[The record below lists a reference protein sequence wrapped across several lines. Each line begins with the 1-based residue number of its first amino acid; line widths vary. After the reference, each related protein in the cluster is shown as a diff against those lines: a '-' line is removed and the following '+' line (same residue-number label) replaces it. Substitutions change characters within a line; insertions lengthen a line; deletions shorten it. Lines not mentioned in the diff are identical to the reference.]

1 LKTTVIRPDEL
12 GASDVT
18 TWRTFQ
24 RGNSALAAPFL
35 SPEFTIAVGRHRPRS
50 RVAVLSDGNQTV
62 GFFPFEQGRLGCST
76 PIGAGIADGHGL
88 VHAPGL
94 DWDAAELLRS
104 CGLAVWQFDH
114 LVDGQQP
121 FERYQRVRAASPI
134 MDLRD
139 GFDAYLGGL
148 SHSRSRRNLLRQER
162 RLIRQQGDTQVIFD
176 SHDRHLLHTMMRWKS
191 AQFLRT
197 GLYDLFARPWIV
209 GLLEQLLEPTTDG
222 AGGTISAL
230 QVGDDVIAINYVL
243 RDHGVA
249 SGWFMAYDPRYA
261 AYSPGLILLLR
272 TAEKAAAAGI
282 DRVDMG
288 KGDTEYKHFLKSRD
302 LFVGEGMV
310 VRRSPMAALH
320 SVRLGSRARLRSFV
334 KGNPVLSRVGN
345 AVYKQS
351 GHIDAAIRRTR
362 SRRQRV

>member
-12 GASDVT
+12 GASEVT
-18 TWRTFQ
+18 AWRTFQ
-24 RGNSALAAPFL
+24 RGSSSLAAPFL

-50 RVAVLSDGNQTV
+50 RVAVLSDGNEIV
-62 GFFPFEQGRLGCST
+62 GFFPFEQGRLGCGT
-76 PIGAGIADGHGL
+76 PVGAGMANGQGL

-121 FERYQRVRAASPI
+121 FERYQGLRAASPI
-134 MDLRD
+134 MDLSD
-139 GFDAYLGGL
+139 GFNAYLDGL
-148 SHSRSRRNLLRQER
+148 VHSRSRRNLLRQER
-162 RLIRQQGDTQVIFD
+162 RLIRREGETQVIFG
-176 SHDRHLLHTMMRWKS
+176 SQDRHLLHTLMRWKS

-209 GLLEQLLEPTTDG
+209 GLLEELLEPANGG
-222 AGGTISAL
+222 AGGTMSAL
-230 QVGDDVIAINYVL
+230 QVGDEVVAINYVL

-261 AYSPGLILLLR
+261 MYSPGLILLLR

-282 DRVDMG
+282 SRIDMG
-288 KGDTEYKHFLKSRD
+288 KGDTEYKQFLKSRD
-302 LFVGEGMV
+302 MFVGEGMV
-310 VRRSPMAALH
+310 VRRSPTAALH
-320 SVRLGSRARLRSFV
+320 SIRLGSRARLRSYV
-334 KGNPVLSRVGN
+334 KGNPALSRLGN

-351 GHIDAAIRRTR
+351 GHIDAAIRRART
-362 SRRQRV
+362 RRQHR